1 MLHSH
6 PGPYLA
12 VRKQLV
18 NLTLHT
24 AAALHLSQETA
35 HTALAL
41 MDRCVMA
48 GIHLT
53 DNLQVSWST
62 PGQADGTQECHLTHQ
77 KPGVTEWC
85 RSISVWPLNIFV

>member
-18 NLTLHT
+18 SLTLHY
-24 AAALHLSQETA
+24 AAALQLSQETA

-41 MDRCVMA
+41 MDRCVMS
-48 GIHLT
+48 GVHLIDHLHT
-53 DNLQVSWST
+53 LLVCACLRVAAVQESAFLPSPLAIQALTNI
-62 PGQADGTQECHLTHQ
+62 PGAL
-77 KPGVTEWC
+77 P
-85 RSISVWPLNIFV
+85 S